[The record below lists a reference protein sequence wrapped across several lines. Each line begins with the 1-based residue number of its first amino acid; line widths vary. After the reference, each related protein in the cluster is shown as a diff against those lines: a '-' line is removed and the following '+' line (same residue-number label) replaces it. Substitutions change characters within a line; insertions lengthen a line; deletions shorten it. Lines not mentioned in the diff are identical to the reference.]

1 MKNQIKCIENI
12 SFLLESAMKKLSPDT
27 IKIGLATFLL
37 IFTVA
42 PTVSFALIPEEDARP
57 AATPSSA
64 PTEGGEDEKKDEEGA
79 DAEDSTENKTES
91 AGEDSKDKEAEEKP
105 KEDSETKAEPR
116 ESTTEK
122 KTAESESSQSKAD
135 NAEKEKKEGEP
146 QTKPST
152 DKKEAKTGSDTK
164 ADVKKEAEAKKKE
177 KTDGWFPKLKASLTT
192 SMVHNKNLPG
202 IDDGLSLTIGVLIDG
217 ELKYNKGPHRWITT
231 LKIEHTQSKT
241 PTLEPFF
248 KTADELDFKS
258 LYEHSFKKYNKLM
271 VFGGGQIIA
280 TLFPGHVVVSEDTEL
295 RKLRTDSTE
304 VAGQAMANEPYEIS
318 PGLSPFSFKQLV
330 GFGVTPSE
338 DPFAKL
344 NIRLSMVAQETWAR
358 GYAVDDDEDT
368 PELELR
374 ELQNFQQ
381 VGPQFNLTIDGEIK
395 KKLKYSFNA
404 EMMFPV
410 YTSIDTDLSGFNL
423 LNTDLEFKLGVEVN
437 KWASFNYV
445 FTAKRQPMILDEW
458 QILNNLVFTVTAN
471 IL

>member
-1 MKNQIKCIENI
+1 
-12 SFLLESAMKKLSPDT
+12 MKKLSSDT

-37 IFTVA
+37 IFMVA
-42 PTVSFALIPEEDARP
+42 PSVSFALIPEEDPRP
-57 AATPSSA
+57 AAAPSAA
-64 PTEGGEDEKKDEEGA
+64 PTEGDEDEKKVEEGA
-79 DAEDSTENKTES
+79 VAEDSAESKTES
-91 AGEDSKDKEAEEKP
+91 ADNDGKDKEAEKKP
-105 KEDSETKAEPR
+105 KEDSETKSEPR
-116 ESTTEK
+116 EGTTEK
-122 KTAESESSQSKAD
+122 KTAESQSGQSEAD
-135 NAEKEKKEGEP
+135 KEKKEKKAGET
-146 QTKPST
+146 QTKPSK
-152 DKKEAKTGSDTK
+152 DEKDAKTGNDTK
-164 ADVKKEAEAKKKE
+164 ADVKKEAKAEKKE
-177 KTDGWFPKLKASLTT
+177 KTDGWFPKLNASLTT

-231 LKIEHTQSKT
+231 LKIVHTQSKT

-248 KTADELDFKS
+248 KTADELDLKS
-258 LYEHSFKKYNKLM
+258 LYEHSFNKYNKLM

-280 TLFPGHVVVSEDTEL
+280 TLFPGHVVVSEDTVL
-295 RKLRTDSTE
+295 RKLRTDGTE

-358 GYAVDDDEDT
+358 GYTVDDDGDT

-374 ELQNFQQ
+374 EFENFQQ
-381 VGPQFNLTIDGEIK
+381 VGPQFNLNIEGEIK
-395 KKLKYSFNA
+395 KKLKYSFSA

-423 LNTDLEFKLGVEVN
+423 LNTDLEFKLGVEVT
-437 KWASFNYV
+437 KWASLNYV
-445 FTAKRQPMILDEW
+445 FTAKRQPMIVDEW